1 MTFLKRIW
9 TAKPEE
15 GRVVV
20 VDREMRED
28 FRRLEE
34 RFSSE
39 FASFREEMRATVNTI
54 RAELKTDLTE
64 VQRRQALRDTE
75 CAGELAKTEVRDRE
89 IKRVKESAGEV
100 AGKLVSV
107 TERVSLAEQQLDLM
121 RKIGWLLCSTTF
133 ALTAKVVVDWI
144 GKH

>member
-89 IKRVKESAGEV
+89 IRRVKESAGEV
-100 AGKLVSV
+100 SGKLVSV

-133 ALTAKVVVDWI
+133 ALTAKVAIDWI